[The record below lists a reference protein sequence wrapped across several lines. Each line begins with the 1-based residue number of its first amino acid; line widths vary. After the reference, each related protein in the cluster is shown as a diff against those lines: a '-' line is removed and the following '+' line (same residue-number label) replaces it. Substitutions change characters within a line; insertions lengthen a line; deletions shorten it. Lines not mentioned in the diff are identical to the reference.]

1 MLRAW
6 PLCAAEGQIG
16 PGPPF
21 FLDLQILSAHH
32 YYDSF
37 TSVRLLARLLLF
49 ERRRQTENSSYHI
62 AYQRAW
68 TSTMYRSLSLSL
80 SPHALI
86 TRWES
91 AYTRRHNRKEED
103 IKFYTE
109 WQSNPRPLHVTDIWH
124 ALDHEVWLEK
134 CGIISQYYKKKIKP
148 RDIPIR

>member
-1 MLRAW
+1 MAFVCRWRPNRSRASLFSGFTNLVRT
-6 PLCAAEGQIG
+6 PLLWLLYQCSAPRKAFAVRTKKTDRK
-16 PGPPF
+16 F
-21 FLDLQILSAHH
+21 FLPHCIPACLNKYNVPL
-32 YYDSF
+32 
-37 TSVRLLARLLLF
+37 
-49 ERRRQTENSSYHI
+49 
-62 AYQRAW
+62 
-68 TSTMYRSLSLSL
+68 SLSLSL
-80 SPHALI
+80 RALI